1 MSKRLGAFVMAA
13 VLLLYLVLVGQRA
26 VLFVKT
32 GEPVAIGIGA
42 ALIVL
47 PIIGAWALWRE
58 LLFGIRSERLSR
70 DMERDGALPAEEL
83 PARPSGRVMRES
95 ADEVFP
101 RYREVVENDPEDWHG
116 WFNLA
121 LVYKAA
127 GDGRRARSAMREAI
141 ARYRR

>member
-1 MSKRLGAFVMAA
+1 MSKRLGAFVMAG
-13 VLLLYLVLVGQRA
+13 VLLLYLILVGQRA
-26 VLFVKT
+26 VLFVAT

-58 LLFGIRSERLSR
+58 LLFGIRAEKLAH
-70 DMERDGALPAEEL
+70 DMEWDGALPPEQL
-83 PARPSGRVMRES
+83 PARPSGRVLRDS
-95 ADEVFP
+95 ADEIFP
-101 RYREVVENDPEDWHG
+101 HYREAVRKDPEDWRA

-127 GDGRRARSAMREAI
+127 GDGRRAREAMRTAI
-141 ARYRR
+141 ARHRQ